1 MAHLDTL
8 SVAQQSPQAPVRP
21 HLYRRGGKR
30 ALDLALALLLLPLVL
45 PLVAVLCVLARQR
58 GASALFA
65 HTRIGQGGKPFACW
79 KIRTMQADAEARLAA
94 HLDANPAAAREWE
107 RSQKLEND
115 PRITPFGRV
124 LRRTSLDELPQ
135 IWNVLR
141 GDMSLVGPR
150 PVTAPELARYGR
162 NRHIYLD
169 LKPGVTGLWQVTARA
184 DGCYAQRLQLDQ
196 IYARQVGL
204 PQDLK
209 LIARTAL
216 VILRPTGR

>member
-1 MAHLDTL
+1 MAHLDIL
-8 SVAQQSPQAPVRP
+8 SVAQQSPHAPARLR
-21 HLYRRGGKR
+21 LYKRSGKR
-30 ALDLALALLLLPLVL
+30 ALDLGLALLLLPLIL
-45 PLVAVLCVLARQR
+45 PLVVVLCVLARQR

-65 HTRIGQGGKPFACW
+65 HTRIGQGGKPFVCW
-79 KIRTMQADAEARLAA
+79 KIRTMQPDAEARLAA
-94 HLDANPAAAREWE
+94 HLDADPAARREWE
-107 RSQKLEND
+107 RTQKLAND
-115 PRITPFGRV
+115 PRITPLGRV

-150 PVTAPELARYGR
+150 PVTAPELARYGH
-162 NRHIYLD
+162 NSHIYLD

-184 DGCYAQRLQLDQ
+184 DGCYAQRLHLDQ
-196 IYARQVGL
+196 LYAQRIGL
-204 PQDLK
+204 LQDLK

>member
-1 MAHLDTL
+1 MAHLDIL
-8 SVAQQSPQAPVRP
+8 SVAQQSPRARAR
-21 HLYRRGGKR
+21 LYKRSGKR
-30 ALDLALALLLLPLVL
+30 ALDLGLALLLLPVIL
-45 PLVAVLCVLARQR
+45 PLVVVLCVLARQR

-79 KIRTMQADAEARLAA
+79 KIRTMQPDAEARLAA
-94 HLDANPAAAREWE
+94 HLDADPAARREWE
-107 RSQKLEND
+107 RTQKLAND
-115 PRITPFGRV
+115 PRITPLGRV

-150 PVTAPELARYGR
+150 PVTAPELARYGH
-162 NRHIYLD
+162 NCHIYLD

-196 IYARQVGL
+196 LYAQRIGL
-204 PQDLK
+204 LQDLK